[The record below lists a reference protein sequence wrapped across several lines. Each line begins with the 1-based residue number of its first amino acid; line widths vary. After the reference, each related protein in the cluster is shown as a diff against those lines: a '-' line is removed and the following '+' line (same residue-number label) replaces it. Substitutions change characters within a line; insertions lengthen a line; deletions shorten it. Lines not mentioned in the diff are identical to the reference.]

1 MLHAMSGG
9 KTVERGAL
17 TGALTDEVVRFVRLL
32 KTTVPVEP
40 GLDRSALMLLI
51 PLRHEGPMRLRDL
64 AHAKGADPSTVS
76 RQAAQLVRA
85 GLVSS
90 EADPA
95 DGRARRLALTEE
107 GVAACRRMTQ
117 ARGAAIAEALCAWS
131 NRDLSTFTELFR
143 EFNACVEA
151 YQQRRSTGHD
161 PSAVDAAAEAR
172 QESL

>member
-1 MLHAMSGG
+1 MLHAMTEG
-9 KTVERGAL
+9 KTVERAAVAGAL
-17 TGALTDEVVRFVRLL
+17 TEEIVRFVRLL
-32 KTTVPVEP
+32 KMTVPVEP

-51 PLRHEGPMRLRDL
+51 PLLHQGPMRLRDL
-64 AHAKGADPSTVS
+64 ADAKGADPSTVS

-90 EADPA
+90 EADPS

-107 GVAACRRMTQ
+107 GRATCRRMSQ

-131 NRDLSTFTELFR
+131 DRDLSTFAELFR

-151 YQQRRSTGHD
+151 YQQGRPTGHD
-161 PSAVDAAAEAR
+161 PSAADAAAVAR